1 MMWQG
6 IFKKDRQLQ
15 GYNLV
20 EVLLVMSI
28 IAVLASFLLQGALKA
43 RQKGKLT
50 KVHVQMESIAAAI
63 RMYQDSYGTVPPDD
77 RIYRYSSDI
86 VGTGPE
92 CLFYYLGATFKA
104 GVNASIYAGP
114 FMSYRGDE
122 VQLTNTAACD
132 FDGDGAIDD
141 DLKRILDPWGR
152 PFHYNIPPTQNINSY
167 DLYSEGPNMTD
178 NSGGG
183 DDINNW
189 E

>member
-1 MMWQG
+1 MTRCLWNKMKQA
-6 IFKKDRQLQ
+6 K

-28 IAVLASFLLQGALKA
+28 IAVLASFLLQGAIKA

-50 KVHVQMESIAAAI
+50 KAHVQMDSIAAAL
-63 RMYQDSYGTVPPDD
+63 RMYQDSFGTVPPDD
-77 RIYRYSSDI
+77 TIYRYSSNI
-86 VGTGPE
+86 AASGPE
-92 CLFYYLGATFKA
+92 CLYYYLGAAFKA

-122 VQLTNTAACD
+122 VQTTSATSCD
-132 FDGDGAIDD
+132 LDGDGSIDD

-152 PFHYNIPPTQNINSY
+152 PYHYNIPATHNINTY

-178 NSGGG
+178 NGGAG
-183 DDINNW
+183 DDVNNW